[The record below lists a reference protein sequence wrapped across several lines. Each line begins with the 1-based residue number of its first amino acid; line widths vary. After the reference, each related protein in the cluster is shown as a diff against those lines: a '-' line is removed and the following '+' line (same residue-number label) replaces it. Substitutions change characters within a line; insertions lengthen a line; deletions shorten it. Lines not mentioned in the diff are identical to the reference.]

1 MFKFYGLVVRT
12 GCGAVDARYFF
23 CVKSKMSYLIAP
35 FKFGFE
41 IGERGGAAAVR
52 TYDIM
57 KHDHSK
63 GLAWGGKAVK
73 QYGSQYKIADRQ
85 LKANKG
91 GTSNSG
97 APLR

>member
-1 MFKFYGLVVRT
+1 MFKFFT
-12 GCGAVDARYFF
+12 GWSSGPVGAVDARYFF
-23 CVKSKMSYLIAP
+23 CYLIAP

-73 QYGSQYKIADRQ
+73 QFGSQYKIADRQ